1 MSKVSLIKS
10 STGSVSIKGDL
21 NSFNIIGGEYFY
33 PCATATDPTSTT
45 WRNNYAPTRYSFV
58 PNVGI
63 YTRGPIRNMTSMFEG
78 NTSFNED
85 ISGWDTS
92 HVLSMKR
99 MFFGATSFNQ
109 DLKML
114 KVKQIGEVPTDF
126 ATNASSWTLPQPSWG
141 IEANYFYAATVDVQ
155 TNFKGSFF
163 STNFGSNYY
172 VHPNVGIVTTD
183 KLTNMY
189 DILHINTRFT
199 FNDASIGQWD
209 TSSVTTFEETFVN
222 ARSFNQDISG
232 WDTSS
237 ATTMRRMFYDAR
249 AFNQDISGWDTSS
262 VTSMEWMFRNG
273 SYDPAVNYAFN
284 QDIGS
289 WDTSNVTNMDRLFEN
304 AVNFNQDLTEWDVS
318 LIPSEPTMFS
328 YRSPLTADNKPIWGT
343 AGWDGVYRT
352 YSMVG
357 EATDPT
363 NATWRGVYAPSGYE
377 FIPNVGFRSKSDL
390 TRMDFMF
397 KNNATFNADISSWDV
412 SNVTN
417 MREAFNGCDMFDQDI
432 TGWDT
437 SKVTSMYFM
446 FRSADA
452 FQQDIGSW
460 DVSNVTNFGSM
471 FQAMPFNSDITGWDV
486 SSGTNFSAMF
496 WGNDAF
502 DRDISGWDVS
512 SATNMSEMFE
522 GAVVFNQNIGSWN
535 VSNVTNMYQ
544 MFRNAI
550 SFDQDL
556 SDWDV
561 SSIPS
566 EPVQF
571 SYLAP
576 LLAEHKP
583 AWGWDGVYR
592 TYSMVGEATDPTNA
606 TWRGEYAPSG
616 YEFIPNVGIRSK
628 GDITSMKSMFMNST
642 TFNADISSWDVST
655 VTDMENMFNNASA
668 FNQDISGW
676 DVSNVTN
683 MGAMF
688 RQATS
693 FNQNIGGWDVSN
705 STAMY
710 HMFNEAS
717 AFNNGG
723 SNSINNWV
731 FNSGVT
737 TLIGMFMNASSFNQ
751 PVNSWDTSN
760 VTNMNVTFYGTTA
773 FDQNVGSW
781 NVSNVTNFGSM
792 FNQATSF
799 NNGGISTTLNG
810 IGVWNTSS
818 GTNFEFMF
826 WQASS
831 FNQDLSGWN
840 VSNST
845 NNTSFDG
852 GTSSW
857 TLPKPSF

>member
-10 STGSVSIKGDL
+10 STGSVSIKGNL
-21 NSFNIIGGEYFY
+21 NSLTKIGAEFFY
-33 PCATATDPTSTT
+33 PCATATDPTSAT
-45 WRNNYAPTRYSFV
+45 WRNNHAPSRYTFV

-78 NTSFNED
+78 NTTFNAD
-85 ISGWDTS
+85 ISSWDVSYVRT
-92 HVLSMKR
+92 MDR
-99 MFFGATSFNQ
+99 MFFGATAFNQ
-109 DLKML
+109 DLKMW
-114 KVKQIGEVPTDF
+114 KVKQFNNEPTDF
-126 ATNASSWTLPQPSWG
+126 ASNASSWILPKPSWG
-141 IEANYFYAATVDVQ
+141 IEANYFYAATVDVSA
-155 TNFKGSFF
+155 TFTDSFF
-163 STNFGSNYY
+163 KENFGRKYY
-172 VHPNVGIVTTD
+172 VHPNFGFVTTD
-183 KLTNMY
+183 KLTNMS
-189 DILHINTRFT
+189 DILKYGVLDT
-199 FNDASIGQWD
+199 FNDAGITQWD
-209 TSSVTTFEETFVN
+209 TSSVTTFKNTFLY
-222 ARSFNQDISG
+222 ATAFNQDIGS

-237 ATTMRRMFYDAR
+237 ATTMEQMFYGASD
-249 AFNQDISGWDTSS
+249 FNQDIGGWDTSN
-262 VTSMEWMFRNG
+262 VTNMSWMFRDFDYSNTDN
-273 SYDPAVNYAFN
+273 SFN

-289 WDTSNVTNMDRLFEN
+289 WDTSNVTNMDRMFEN
-304 AVNFNQDLTEWDVS
+304 AVSFNQDLTAWDVS
-318 LIPSEPTMFS
+318 LIPSEPSMFS
-328 YRSPLTADNKPIWGT
+328 YRSPLTADNKPIWGS

-471 FQAMPFNSDITGWDV
+471 FQAMSFNSDITGWDV

-496 WGNDAF
+496 WGNQAF

-522 GAVVFNQNIGSWN
+522 AAVAFNQNIGSWN

-544 MFRNAI
+544 MFRNAM

-571 SYLAP
+571 SDFAP
-576 LLAEHKP
+576 LTAEHKP
-583 AWGWDGVYR
+583 AWEWDGVYR
-592 TYSMVGEATDPTNA
+592 TYSMVGEATDPTNT
-606 TWRGEYAPSG
+606 TWRGEHAPSG

-688 RQATS
+688 FRATS
-693 FNQNIGGWDVSN
+693 FDQNIGGWDVSN

-760 VTNMNVTFYGTTA
+760 VTNMNLTFYGTTA

-792 FNQATSF
+792 FNRAPSF
-799 NNGGISTTLNG
+799 NNGGISTTRNG

-826 WQASS
+826 YQATA

-845 NNTSFDG
+845 NSTSFDG
-852 GTSSW
+852 LASSW
-857 TLPKPSF
+857 TEPRPSF